1 MTQLARALEKALL
14 SHAVQNIVA
23 NIENKANH
31 FLEGLYMMHKFLAL
45 MNLIVLLIIQVGCD
59 KVQKVVTP
67 KQEQKILKIGFV
79 VAGERV
85 TYPNGAEMAVTE
97 INQRGG
103 LLGMPVELIGHINKE
118 AGPEVSIQIAETL
131 IVEDEIIA
139 LIGPNRSSHA
149 VEVAPVAQRYGIPMV
164 TTTATNPN
172 VTNAGDF
179 VFMASFTDSFQ
190 GAVMAQFAIE
200 DLDTTTAAVITRH
213 GDLYTEGISE
223 FFALNFSKLGGKI
236 VANEFYGGNS
246 SDFTAQLTNIAAAK
260 PDVLFASGFVQ
271 DIAFITQQARAML
284 LQNEAGEPTI
294 FLGADSW
301 DSELLFDN
309 EDAEVEGSFFSGHFS
324 PDTDEPTARA
334 FVDTYES
341 IYESTPTGGV
351 AVSYDAVKLLFE
363 AVERAGSLNPNE
375 IRQQLAA
382 TENYI
387 GATTIAS
394 YNANRHPTKSAVIFT
409 IKNGEKQFHKQI
421 APF

>member
-1 MTQLARALEKALL
+1 M
-14 SHAVQNIVA
+14 
-23 NIENKANH
+23 
-31 FLEGLYMMHKFLAL
+31 YKFLAL
-45 MNLIVLLIIQVGCD
+45 MIFILLLGTYIACD
-59 KVQKVVTP
+59 RVQEVVTP
-67 KQEQKILKIGFV
+67 KRELKTLKIGFV

-97 INQRGG
+97 INQQGG

-118 AGPEVSIQIAETL
+118 AIPEVSVQIAEQL

-149 VEVAPVAQRYGIPMV
+149 AEVAPIAQRYRIPMV

-172 VTNAGDF
+172 VTNAGEF

-200 DLDTTTAAVITRH
+200 DLNITSAALLTRR
-213 GDLYTEGISE
+213 GDLYTEGIAK
-223 FFALNFSKLGGKI
+223 FFARSFNELGGEI
-236 VANEFYGGNS
+236 VANEFYEGDPL
-246 SDFTAQLTNIAAAK
+246 DFTAQLSNIADAE
-260 PDVLFASGFVQ
+260 PDVLFISGFVQ
-271 DIAFITQQARAML
+271 DIALITQQARAMP
-284 LQNEAGEPTI
+284 LQNVVGEPTV

-301 DSELLFDN
+301 DSELLFN
-309 EDAEVEGSFFSGHFS
+309 SVDAEVEGSFFSGHFS
-324 PDTDEPTARA
+324 PDTDEPTALA

-363 AVERAGSLNPNE
+363 AVERAGSLDANE
-375 IRQQLAA
+375 IRLQLAA

-387 GATTIAS
+387 GATRVAN
-394 YNANRHPTKSAVIFT
+394 YDENRHPTKSAVIFT
-409 IKNGEKQFHKQI
+409 IKNGKKQFYKQI
-421 APF
+421 DPF

>member
-1 MTQLARALEKALL
+1 MR
-14 SHAVQNIVA
+14 
-23 NIENKANH
+23 
-31 FLEGLYMMHKFLAL
+31 KFLAL
-45 MNLIVLLIIQVGCD
+45 MSLIGLFVTHIGCD
-59 KVQKVVTP
+59 RAQKIVTP
-67 KQEQKILKIGFV
+67 SQEQQTLKIGFI

-85 TYPNGAEMAVTE
+85 TYPNGAELAVRE
-97 INQRGG
+97 INETGG

-118 AGPEVSIQIAETL
+118 ATLEVSLHIAEKL

-149 VEVAPVAQRYGIPMV
+149 VEVGPIAQSYGIPMM

-172 VTNAGDF
+172 VTNAGNF

-200 DLDTTTAAVITRH
+200 DLNITTAALLTRQ

-223 FFALNFSKLGGKI
+223 FFALNFSKLGGEI
-236 VANEFYGGNS
+236 VVHEFYEGDL

-260 PDVLFASGFVQ
+260 PDALFTSGFVQ
-271 DIAFITQQARAML
+271 DIALITQQARTIP
-284 LQNEAGEPTI
+284 LQNAAGEPTI

-301 DSELLFDN
+301 DNELLFGN
-309 EDAEVEGSFFSGHFS
+309 ENAGVEDSFFSGHFS
-324 PDTDEPTARA
+324 PDTDEPMARA
-334 FVDTYES
+334 FVDTYKS

-363 AVERAGSLNPNE
+363 AVERAGSLDPDK
-375 IRQQLAA
+375 IHQQLAA

-387 GATTIAS
+387 GATRVAG
-394 YNANRHPTKSAVIFT
+394 YDENRHPTKSAVIFT
-409 IKNGEKQFHKQI
+409 IKDGNKQFYKQI
-421 APF
+421 DP

>member
-1 MTQLARALEKALL
+1 
-14 SHAVQNIVA
+14 
-23 NIENKANH
+23 
-31 FLEGLYMMHKFLAL
+31 MHKFLAL
-45 MNLIVLLIIQVGCD
+45 ITLIVSLIIQVGCD
-59 KVQKVVTP
+59 RAQKIVTP
-67 KQEQKILKIGFV
+67 KQEQKTLKIGFV

-85 TYPNGAEMAVTE
+85 TYPNGAALAVTE

-118 AGPEVSIQIAETL
+118 AIPEVSVQIAETL

-149 VEVAPVAQRYGIPMV
+149 VEVGPIAQRYGIPMV

-200 DLDTTTAAVITRH
+200 DLDITTAAILTRR

-223 FFALNFSKLGGKI
+223 FFALNFSKLGGEI
-236 VANEFYGGNS
+236 VANEFYEGDL

-260 PDVLFASGFVQ
+260 PDVLFTSGFVQ
-271 DIAFITQQARAML
+271 DIALITQQARAMS
-284 LQNEAGEPTI
+284 LQNEAGAPTV

-341 IYESTPTGGV
+341 IYGSTPTGGV

-363 AVERAGSLNPNE
+363 AVERAGSINPNE
-375 IRQQLAA
+375 VRQQLAG

-394 YNANRHPTKSAVIFT
+394 YDENRHPTKSAVIFT
-409 IKNGEKQFHKQI
+409 IKNGKKQFHKQI

>member
-1 MTQLARALEKALL
+1 MR
-14 SHAVQNIVA
+14 
-23 NIENKANH
+23 
-31 FLEGLYMMHKFLAL
+31 KFLAF
-45 MNLIVLLIIQVGCD
+45 IGFSVLLVIYVGCD
-59 KVQKVVTP
+59 NIQKIVTP
-67 KQEQKILKIGFV
+67 QQEKKTLKIGFV

-85 TYPNGAEMAVTE
+85 TYPNGAELAVTE
-97 INQRGG
+97 INQQGG
-103 LLGMPVELIGHINKE
+103 LIGTPVELIGHINKE
-118 AGPEVSIQIAETL
+118 AIPEVSVQLAETL

-149 VEVAPVAQRYGIPMV
+149 VEVGPIAQQSGIPMV

-190 GAVMAQFAIE
+190 GAVMAKFAKA
-200 DLDTTTAAVITRH
+200 DLDIATAAVITRS

-223 FFALNFSKLGGKI
+223 FFIANFSQLGGDI
-236 VANEFYGGNS
+236 VANESYEAETV
-246 SDFTAQLTNIAAAK
+246 DFTALLTDIAATQ
-260 PDVLFASGFVQ
+260 PDALFIAGFVQ
-271 DIAFITQQARAML
+271 DLALITQQARAL
-284 LQNEAGEPTI
+284 PLQNAAGEPTV

-301 DSELLFDN
+301 DSQLLFDN
-309 EDAEVEGSFFSGHFS
+309 EDAELEGSFFSGHFS

-363 AVERAGSLNPNE
+363 AVERAGSLDPE
-375 IRQQLAA
+375 KIRDQLAA

-387 GATTIAS
+387 GATTIAN
-394 YNANRHPTKSAVIFT
+394 YNENRHPTKSAVIFT
-409 IKNGEKQFHKQI
+409 IVDGEKQFYKQI
-421 APF
+421 DP

>member
-1 MTQLARALEKALL
+1 MQ
-14 SHAVQNIVA
+14 
-23 NIENKANH
+23 
-31 FLEGLYMMHKFLAL
+31 KFLT
-45 MNLIVLLIIQVGCD
+45 LISLSVLLAILIGCD
-59 KVQKVVTP
+59 SIQKIVTP
-67 KQEQKILKIGFV
+67 QQQEETLKIGFV

-103 LLGMPVELIGHINKE
+103 LLGTPVELIGHINKA
-118 AGPEVSIQIAETL
+118 AGPEVSVQITERL
-131 IVEDEIIA
+131 IVEDGIIA

-149 VEVAPVAQRYGIPMV
+149 AVVGPIAQQYGIPMI

-190 GAVMAQFAIE
+190 GAVMAQFAIS
-200 DLDTTTAAVITRH
+200 DLDLSTAVVITRS

-223 FFALNFSKLGGKI
+223 FFALNFSELGGEI
-236 VANEFYGGNS
+236 VANEIYEGNT
-246 SDFTAQLTNIAAAK
+246 SDFTVQLTRIAAAK
-260 PDVLFASGFVQ
+260 PDALFTAGFVQ
-271 DIAFITQQARAML
+271 DIALITQQARAIP
-284 LQNEAGEPTI
+284 LQNADGAPTI

-301 DSELLFDN
+301 DSELLYGDA
-309 EDAEVEGSFFSGHFS
+309 DAEIEGSFFSGHFS
-324 PDTDEPTARA
+324 PDTNEPNARA

-363 AVERAGSLNPNE
+363 AVERAGSLDPAK
-375 IRQQLAA
+375 IRDQLAA

-394 YNANRHPTKSAVIFT
+394 YNENRHPTKSAVIFT
-409 IKNGEKQFHKQI
+409 IKDGEKRFHKQI
-421 APF
+421 DP

>member
-1 MTQLARALEKALL
+1 MR
-14 SHAVQNIVA
+14 
-23 NIENKANH
+23 
-31 FLEGLYMMHKFLAL
+31 KFLAL
-45 MNLIVLLIIQVGCD
+45 MSLIGLFVTHIGCD
-59 KVQKVVTP
+59 RAQKIVTP
-67 KQEQKILKIGFV
+67 SQEQQTLKIGFI

-85 TYPNGAEMAVTE
+85 TYPNGAELAVRE
-97 INQRGG
+97 INETGG

-118 AGPEVSIQIAETL
+118 ATLEVSLHIAEKL

-149 VEVAPVAQRYGIPMV
+149 VEVGPIAQSYGIPMM

-172 VTNAGDF
+172 VTNAGNF

-200 DLDTTTAAVITRH
+200 DLNITTAAVLTRR

-223 FFALNFSKLGGKI
+223 FFALNFSKLGGEI
-236 VANEFYGGNS
+236 VVHEFYEGDP

-260 PDVLFASGFVQ
+260 PDALFTSGFVQ
-271 DIAFITQQARAML
+271 DIALITQQARTIP
-284 LQNEAGEPTI
+284 LQNAAGEPTI

-301 DSELLFDN
+301 DNELLFGN
-309 EDAEVEGSFFSGHFS
+309 ENAGVEGSFFSGHFS
-324 PDTDEPTARA
+324 SDTDEPMARA
-334 FVDTYES
+334 FVDTYKS

-363 AVERAGSLNPNE
+363 AVERAGSLDPDK
-375 IRQQLAA
+375 IRQQLAT

-387 GATTIAS
+387 GATRVAG
-394 YNANRHPTKSAVIFT
+394 YDENRHPTKSAVIFT
-409 IKNGEKQFHKQI
+409 IKDGNKQFYKQI
-421 APF
+421 DP

>member
-1 MTQLARALEKALL
+1 MK
-14 SHAVQNIVA
+14 
-23 NIENKANH
+23 
-31 FLEGLYMMHKFLAL
+31 KFLV
-45 MNLIVLLIIQVGCD
+45 LISFSVLLAISIGCD
-59 KVQKVVTP
+59 RIQKIVTP
-67 KQEQKILKIGFV
+67 QQEEETLKIGFV

-118 AGPEVSIQIAETL
+118 AGPEGSVQIAETL
-131 IVEDEIIA
+131 IVEEKIIA

-149 VEVAPVAQRYGIPMV
+149 VVVAPVAQQYGIPMI

-172 VTNAGDF
+172 VTNAGNF

-190 GAVMAQFAIE
+190 GAVMAQFAKS
-200 DLDTTTAAVITRH
+200 DLGTSTAAIITRS

-223 FFALNFSKLGGKI
+223 FFARNFSEIGGEI
-236 VANEFYGGNS
+236 VANETYEGDT
-246 SDFTAQLTNIAAAK
+246 SDFTAQLTKIAAAK
-260 PDVLFASGFVQ
+260 PDALFIAGFVQ
-271 DIAFITQQARAML
+271 ETVLITQQARGIPL
-284 LQNEAGEPTI
+284 LNVDGEPTI

-301 DSELLFDN
+301 DSELLYQN

-324 PDTDEPTARA
+324 PETDEPTARA
-334 FVDTYES
+334 FVDTYEA
-341 IYESTPTGGV
+341 IYDSTPTGGIG
-351 AVSYDAVKLLFE
+351 VSYDAVKLLFE
-363 AVERAGSLNPNE
+363 AVERAGSLDPEE

-394 YNANRHPTKSAVIFT
+394 YDENRHPTKSAVIFT
-409 IKNGEKQFHKQI
+409 IKDGQKQFFKQI
-421 APF
+421 DP

>member
-1 MTQLARALEKALL
+1 
-14 SHAVQNIVA
+14 
-23 NIENKANH
+23 
-31 FLEGLYMMHKFLAL
+31 MHKLLAL
-45 MNLIVLLIIQVGCD
+45 MSLIVLLVTSVGC
-59 KVQKVVTP
+59 
-67 KQEQKILKIGFV
+67 ERAQKIITPTQEHKTLKIGFV

-118 AGPEVSIQIAETL
+118 ATLEVSLQIAEQL

-149 VEVAPVAQRYGIPMV
+149 VEVGPIAQRHGIPMI

-172 VTNAGDF
+172 VTNAGNF

-190 GAVMAQFAIE
+190 GAVMAQFAIN
-200 DLDTTTAAVITRH
+200 DLDITTAAVITRK
-213 GDLYTEGISE
+213 GDLYTEGIAE
-223 FFALNFSKLGGKI
+223 FFALNFSKLGGEI
-236 VANEFYGGNS
+236 VASEFYEGDPL
-246 SDFTAQLTNIAAAK
+246 DFTAQLTNIAAAK
-260 PDVLFASGFVQ
+260 PDALFTAGFVQ
-271 DIAFITQQARAML
+271 DIALITQQARAIP
-284 LQNEAGEPTI
+284 LQNTAGEPTI

-301 DSELLFDN
+301 DNELLFNN
-309 EDAEVEGSFFSGHFS
+309 EEAKTEGSFFSGHFS
-324 PDTDEPTARA
+324 PNTDEPTARA
-334 FVDTYES
+334 FVDVYES
-341 IYESTPTGGV
+341 TYESTPTGGV

-363 AVERAGSLNPNE
+363 AVERASSLDPDK

-394 YNANRHPTKSAVIFT
+394 YDENRHPTKSAVIFT
-409 IKNGEKQFHKQI
+409 IKDGTKQFYKQI
-421 APF
+421 DP

>member
-1 MTQLARALEKALL
+1 
-14 SHAVQNIVA
+14 
-23 NIENKANH
+23 
-31 FLEGLYMMHKFLAL
+31 MHKFLIL
-45 MNLIVLLIIQVGCD
+45 TSLILLSAAFIGCD
-59 KVQKVVTP
+59 SIQKVVTP
-67 KQEQKILKIGFV
+67 EQEPTVKIGFV

-103 LLGMPVELIGHINKE
+103 LLGTPVELIGHINTE
-118 AGPEVSIQIAETL
+118 AIPEVSAQIAERL

-149 VEVAPVAQRYGIPMV
+149 VVVGPIAQRHGIPMV

-200 DLDTTTAAVITRH
+200 DLNLTTAALITRK
-213 GDLYTEGISE
+213 GDLYTEGIAE

-236 VANEFYGGNS
+236 VANEFYEGDP

-260 PDVLFASGFVQ
+260 PDALFISGFTLDV
-271 DIAFITQQARAML
+271 ALITGQARAIPL
-284 LQNEAGEPTI
+284 RNADGEPTI
-294 FLGADSW
+294 FLGADAW
-301 DSELLFDN
+301 DSQLLFDN

-324 PDTDEPTARA
+324 PDTDEPNARA
-334 FVDTYES
+334 FVNTYAS
-341 IYESTPTGGV
+341 IYESIPTGGV
-351 AVSYDAVKLLFE
+351 AVSYDAVKLLFQ
-363 AVERAGSLNPNE
+363 AVERAGSLDPEE
-375 IRQQLAA
+375 IRKQLAA

-394 YNANRHPTKSAVIFT
+394 YDENRHPTKSAVIFT
-409 IKNGEKQFHKQI
+409 IKDGKKQFHKQI
-421 APF
+421 DPF

>member
-1 MTQLARALEKALL
+1 MC
-14 SHAVQNIVA
+14 
-23 NIENKANH
+23 
-31 FLEGLYMMHKFLAL
+31 KFLIIVSL
-45 MNLIVLLIIQVGCD
+45 SVLLLIYVGCD
-59 KVQKVVTP
+59 SIQKVITP
-67 KQEQKILKIGFV
+67 EQEPTVKIGFV

-118 AGPEVSIQIAETL
+118 AGPEISVQIAETL
-131 IVEDEIIA
+131 IVEEGIIA

-149 VEVAPVAQRYGIPMV
+149 VKVGPIAQRHGIPMI

-200 DLDTTTAAVITRH
+200 DLNLTTAALITRR

-223 FFALNFSKLGGKI
+223 FFARNFSGLGGET
-236 VANEFYGGNS
+236 VAQEFYEGGT
-246 SDFTAQLTNIAAAK
+246 SDFTAQLARIADLQ
-260 PDVLFASGFVQ
+260 PDALFISGFVQ
-271 DIAFITQQARAML
+271 ETSLITQQARAMPL
-284 LQNEAGEPTI
+284 LNADGEPTI

-324 PDTDEPTARA
+324 PETDEPTARA
-334 FVDTYES
+334 FVDTYEA
-341 IYESTPTGGV
+341 IYGSTPTGGIG
-351 AVSYDAVKLLFE
+351 VSYDAVKLFFE
-363 AVERAGSLNPNE
+363 AVERAGSLDPE
-375 IRQQLAA
+375 KIREQLAA

-394 YNANRHPTKSAVIFT
+394 YDENRHPTKSAAIFT
-409 IKNGEKQFHKQI
+409 IKNGEKQFFKQI
-421 APF
+421 DP

>member
-1 MTQLARALEKALL
+1 MQ
-14 SHAVQNIVA
+14 
-23 NIENKANH
+23 
-31 FLEGLYMMHKFLAL
+31 KFLAL
-45 MNLIVLLIIQVGCD
+45 IGFSVLLAIYIGCD
-59 KVQKVVTP
+59 NIQKVVAP
-67 KQEQKILKIGFV
+67 QQEEKLKIGFV

-118 AGPEVSIQIAETL
+118 AGPEVSVQIAETL

-149 VEVAPVAQRYGIPMV
+149 VEVGPIAQRYGIPMV

-190 GAVMAQFAIE
+190 GAVMAQFAIA
-200 DLDTTTAAVITRH
+200 DLNLTTAALITRK

-223 FFALNFSKLGGKI
+223 FFARNFNKLGGEI
-236 VANEFYGGNS
+236 VANEFYEGNP
-246 SDFTAQLTNIAAAK
+246 SDFTAQLTSIAATK
-260 PDVLFASGFVQ
+260 PDALFTAGFVQ
-271 DIAFITQQARAML
+271 DIALITQQARAIPL
-284 LQNEAGEPTI
+284 LNADGEPTT

-301 DSELLFDN
+301 DSELLFDS

-341 IYESTPTGGV
+341 IYNSTPTGGV

-363 AVERAGSLNPNE
+363 AVERAGSLDPE
-375 IRQQLAA
+375 KIQEQLAA

-394 YNANRHPTKSAVIFT
+394 YDENRHPTKSAVIFT
-409 IKNGEKQFHKQI
+409 IKDGKKQFYKQI
-421 APF
+421 DP

>member
-1 MTQLARALEKALL
+1 
-14 SHAVQNIVA
+14 
-23 NIENKANH
+23 
-31 FLEGLYMMHKFLAL
+31 MHKFLTL
-45 MNLIVLLIIQVGCD
+45 TSLILLLVAFIGCD
-59 KVQKVVTP
+59 SIQKIVTP
-67 KQEQKILKIGFV
+67 QQQEETLKIGFV

-103 LLGMPVELIGHINKE
+103 LLGTPVELIGHINTE
-118 AGPEVSIQIAETL
+118 AIPEVSAQIAEKL

-149 VEVAPVAQRYGIPMV
+149 VVVGPIAQRHGIPMV

-190 GAVMAQFAIE
+190 GAVMAQFAKS
-200 DLDTTTAAVITRH
+200 DLDLSTAAVITRS

-223 FFALNFSKLGGKI
+223 FFASNFSKFGGEI
-236 VANEFYGGNS
+236 VANETYEGNT
-246 SDFTAQLTNIAAAK
+246 SDFTAQLTNIATVK
-260 PDVLFASGFVQ
+260 PDALFISGFTLDV
-271 DIAFITQQARAML
+271 ALITGQARAIP
-284 LQNEAGEPTI
+284 LQNADGDPTI
-294 FLGADSW
+294 FLGADAW
-301 DSELLFDN
+301 DSTLLFDN

-324 PDTDEPTARA
+324 PETDEPTARA
-334 FVDTYES
+334 FVETYES
-341 IYESTPTGGV
+341 IYQSTPTGGV

-363 AVERAGSLNPNE
+363 AVERAGSLDPEE

-382 TENYI
+382 TETYI

-394 YNANRHPTKSAVIFT
+394 YDENRHPTKSGVIFT
-409 IKNGEKQFHKQI
+409 IKDGQKQFFKQI
-421 APF
+421 DP

>member
-1 MTQLARALEKALL
+1 
-14 SHAVQNIVA
+14 
-23 NIENKANH
+23 
-31 FLEGLYMMHKFLAL
+31 MHKFLAL
-45 MNLIVLLIIQVGCD
+45 TGLILLLVAFIGCD
-59 KVQKVVTP
+59 RVQKVVTP
-67 KQEQKILKIGFV
+67 KQEQKTLKIGFV

-85 TYPNGAEMAVTE
+85 TYLNGAEMAVTE
-97 INQRGG
+97 INQHGG

-118 AGPEVSIQIAETL
+118 AMPEVSVQIAETL

-149 VEVAPVAQRYGIPMV
+149 VEVGPVAQRYGIPMV

-172 VTNAGDF
+172 VTNAGDL

-200 DLDTTTAAVITRH
+200 DLNLTTAALVTRK

-223 FFALNFSKLGGKI
+223 FFARNFSKLGGEI
-236 VANEFYGGNS
+236 VANEFYES
-246 SDFTAQLTNIAAAK
+246 DLSDFTAQLTNIAAAK
-260 PDVLFASGFVQ
+260 PDALFIAGFTL
-271 DIAFITQQARAML
+271 DIPLITQQARAMS

-301 DSELLFDN
+301 DNELLFDS

-324 PDTDEPTARA
+324 PETDEPTARA

-363 AVERAGSLNPNE
+363 AVERAGSLDPE
-375 IRQQLAA
+375 KIRKQLAA
-382 TENYI
+382 TQNYI

-394 YNANRHPTKSAVIFT
+394 YDENRHPTKSTVIFT
-409 IKNGEKQFHKQI
+409 IKDGAKQFHKQI
-421 APF
+421 DPF

>member
-200 DLDTTTAAVITRH
+200 DLDTTAAAVITRH

-375 IRQQLAA
+375 IREQLAA

-394 YNANRHPTKSAVIFT
+394 YDEKRHPTKSAVIFT

>member
-1 MTQLARALEKALL
+1 MK
-14 SHAVQNIVA
+14 
-23 NIENKANH
+23 
-31 FLEGLYMMHKFLAL
+31 KFLAL
-45 MNLIVLLIIQVGCD
+45 IGFSVLLVIYIGCD
-59 KVQKVVTP
+59 NIQKVVAP
-67 KQEQKILKIGFV
+67 QQEEKLKIGFV

-118 AGPEVSIQIAETL
+118 AGPEISVQIAETL

-149 VEVAPVAQRYGIPMV
+149 VEVGPIAQRYGIPMV

-190 GAVMAQFAIE
+190 GAVMAQFAIA
-200 DLDTTTAAVITRH
+200 DLNLTTAALITRK

-223 FFALNFSKLGGKI
+223 FFALNFSQLGGEV
-236 VANEFYGGNS
+236 VANEFYEGDS
-246 SDFTAQLTNIAAAK
+246 SDFTAQLTSIAAAT
-260 PDVLFASGFVQ
+260 PDVLFISGFTLDV
-271 DIAFITQQARAML
+271 ALITQQARAIPL
-284 LQNEAGEPTI
+284 LNADGEPTT

-301 DSELLFDN
+301 DSELLFDS

-341 IYESTPTGGV
+341 IYNSTPTGGV

-363 AVERAGSLNPNE
+363 AVERAGSLDPE
-375 IRQQLAA
+375 KIQEQLAA

-394 YNANRHPTKSAVIFT
+394 YDENRHPTKSAVIFT
-409 IKNGEKQFHKQI
+409 IKDGKKQFYKQI
-421 APF
+421 DP